1 MSLSSKSVVIV
12 GGGTG
17 IGEGI
22 ALAFAARGAKVL
34 IGGRRPE
41 PLEAVA
47 AKSENPI
54 LCETIDVADRESVK
68 AFIAAAE
75 KTLGQINILVNC
87 AGINVVKRTLADLDP
102 ADWDRLMTI
111 NATGLFNL
119 LHYTLPAMRER
130 KDGLIISVSSIAGLR
145 ALELAG
151 VGYCASKFANTAIG
165 TYGGLEDG
173 KNGIR
178 FTNIYP
184 GEVETPI
191 LDQRPV
197 PVSAERR
204 AAMLQPSDVAA
215 AAVMVAELPPRAHVM
230 DLTIKPTVQMFA

>member
-1 MSLSSKSVVIV
+1 MGMSGKTAIVV

-22 ALAFAARGAKVL
+22 ALEFAQRGANVL
-34 IGGRRPE
+34 VGGRRIE
-41 PLEAVA
+41 PLKTVA
-47 AKSENPI
+47 AKATGTVS
-54 LCETIDVADRESVK
+54 CDTVDVADRDSVK
-68 AFIAAAE
+68 AFVESAAAS
-75 KTLGQINILVNC
+75 LGRIDILVNC
-87 AGINVVKRTLADLDP
+87 AGINVAKRTLAELDP
-102 ADWDRLMTI
+102 GDWDRMMAI

-119 LHYTLPAMRER
+119 LHFTLPIMREQ

-151 VGYCASKFANTAIG
+151 VGYCASKFANSVIG

-173 KNGIR
+173 KNGVR

-184 GEVETPI
+184 GEVETPL

-197 PVSAERR
+197 PVPAERR
-204 AAMLQPSDVAA
+204 ALMLQPSDVAA
-215 AAVMVAELPPRAHVM
+215 AAAMVAELPPRAHVM

>member
-1 MSLSSKSVVIV
+1 MSLKGKTAVIV

-17 IGEGI
+17 IGQGI
-22 ALAFAARGAKVL
+22 ALEYASRGATVL
-34 IGGRRPE
+34 VGGRRME

-47 AKSENPI
+47 AKGEGI
-54 LCETIDVADRESVK
+54 QCAAVDVSDRGSVG
-68 AFIAAAE
+68 AFVEAVTE
-75 KTLGQINILVNC
+75 RLGQIDILVNC
-87 AGINVVKRTLADLDP
+87 AGINVAKRTLADLDP
-102 ADWDRLMTI
+102 ADWDRMMAI

-119 LHYTLPAMRER
+119 LHFVLPQMRER
-130 KDGLIISVSSIAGLR
+130 RDGLVISVSSIAGLR

-151 VGYCASKFANTAIG
+151 VGYCASKFANSVIG

-184 GEVETPI
+184 GEVETPL
-191 LDQRPV
+191 LDQRPE

-204 AAMLQPSDVAA
+204 AAMLQPADVAA
-215 AAVMVAELPPRAHVM
+215 AAAMVAELPPRAHVM
-230 DLTIKPTVQMFA
+230 DLTIKPTVQMFS

>member
-1 MSLSSKSVVIV
+1 MALTGKTVVIV

-17 IGEGI
+17 IGAGI
-22 ALAFAARGAKVL
+22 ALEFASRGAKIL
-34 IGGRRPE
+34 IGGRRAE
-41 PLEAVA
+41 PLQEVA
-47 AKSENPI
+47 AA
-54 LCETIDVADRESVK
+54 CEQEIECATVDVAERASVE
-68 AFIAAAE
+68 AFVSGATE
-75 KTLGQINILVNC
+75 QLGRIDILVNC
-87 AGINVVKRTLADLDP
+87 AGINVAKRTLADLSPD
-102 ADWDRLMTI
+102 DWDRMIAI
-111 NATGLFNL
+111 NTTGLFNL
-119 LHYTLPAMRER
+119 LHFALPGMRER

-151 VGYCASKFANTAIG
+151 VGYCASKFANSAIG

-184 GEVETPI
+184 GEVETPL
-191 LDQRPV
+191 LDQRPE

-204 AAMLQPSDVAA
+204 ALMLQPADVAA
-215 AAVMVAELPPRAHVM
+215 AAAMVAELPPRAHVM

>member
-1 MSLSSKSVVIV
+1 MSLQEKTAVVI

-22 ALAFAARGAKVL
+22 ALEFAARGATVV
-34 IGGRRPE
+34 IGGRRAE
-41 PLEAVA
+41 PLQSVVDKADGDV
-47 AKSENPI
+47 SFN
-54 LCETIDVADRESVK
+54 TIDVADRESVESFVEQATTK
-68 AFIAAAE
+68 LDGID
-75 KTLGQINILVNC
+75 IVVNC
-87 AGINVVKRTLADLDP
+87 AGINVAKRTLADLDP
-102 ADWDRLMTI
+102 ADWDRMMTI
-111 NATGLFNL
+111 NATGLFNV
-119 LHYTLPAMRER
+119 LHYVLPQMRER
-130 KDGLIISVSSIAGLR
+130 KDGLVISVSSIAGLR

-151 VGYCASKFANTAIG
+151 VGYCASKFANSVIG

-184 GEVETPI
+184 GEVETPL
-191 LDQRPV
+191 LDQRPE

-204 AAMLQPSDVAA
+204 AQMLQPADVAA
-215 AAVMVAELPPRAHVM
+215 AAAMVAELPTRAHIM

>member
-1 MSLSSKSVVIV
+1 MSLAERTAVIV

-22 ALAFAARGAKVL
+22 ALEFASRGAKVL
-34 IGGRRPE
+34 IGGRRAE

-47 AKSENPI
+47 AKSDREI
-54 LCETIDVADRESVK
+54 LCHTIDVADRASAQAFVES
-68 AFIAAAE
+68 A
-75 KTLGQINILVNC
+75 TQSLGQIDILVNC
-87 AGINVVKRTLADLDP
+87 AGINVAKRTLADLDP
-102 ADWDRLMTI
+102 ADWDRMMAI

-119 LHYTLPAMRER
+119 LHFALPQMRER

-151 VGYCASKFANTAIG
+151 VGYCASKFANTVIG

-191 LDQRPV
+191 LENRPE

-204 AAMLQPSDVAA
+204 ALMLQPEDVAA
-215 AAVMVAELPPRAHVM
+215 AAAMVAELPPRAHVM

>member
-1 MSLSSKSVVIV
+1 MSAVVV

-22 ALAFAARGAKVL
+22 ALEFAARGAKVL
-34 IGGRRPE
+34 IGGRRVE
-41 PLEAVA
+41 PLNAVA
-47 AKSENPI
+47 EKASGEV
-54 LCETIDVADRESVK
+54 LCETIDVADRDSVK
-68 AFIAAAE
+68 AFVESAIAS
-75 KTLGQINILVNC
+75 LGQIDILVNC
-87 AGINVVKRTLADLDP
+87 AGINVAKRTLADLDP
-102 ADWDRLMTI
+102 ADWDRMMGI

-119 LHYTLPAMRER
+119 LHFVLPGMRQR
-130 KDGLIISVSSIAGLR
+130 QDGLVISVSSIAGLR

-151 VGYCASKFANTAIG
+151 VGYCASKFANSVIG

-184 GEVETPI
+184 GEVETPL

-204 AAMLQPSDVAA
+204 ALMLQPADVAA
-215 AAVMVAELPPRAHVM
+215 AAAMVAELPARAHVM